1 MPLSGAWGA
10 GLGLREEVHPSL
22 GAECP
27 EQRACER
34 ASCWVGR
41 GHAWM
46 SAACGPGGVP
56 IDGCVS
62 EQPPTLSR
70 TGVSEKPPL
79 ACLGVLGIILAPNL
93 ESQVS

>member
-1 MPLSGAWGA
+1 M
-10 GLGLREEVHPSL
+10 REEVHPSL

-41 GHAWM
+41 PHAWM